1 MVGWRVP
8 VENFDLFRNPNRAK
22 PPRAPSIREIGG
34 EREAG
39 REAPP
44 DGSDR
49 SRLGFRETPASMVGP
64 PSPVPA
70 SRMDAWTGIRIIA
83 GRGA

>member
-8 VENFDLFRNPNRAK
+8 VENFDCSAIQIVPNR
-22 PPRAPSIREIGG
+22 RGAPSIREIGG

-49 SRLGFRETPASMVGP
+49 SRLGFREPSASMVGP

-70 SRMDAWTGIRIIA
+70 S
-83 GRGA
+83 